1 MLKNYI
7 SKDDGAVYCLFLFF
21 IFSGKIFQLNI
32 TEETHL
38 MKSQGSYKLNDVLST
53 GVLESGLPLSLQV
66 I

>member
-1 MLKNYI
+1 M
-7 SKDDGAVYCLFLFF
+7 LFLFF

-38 MKSQGSYKLNDVLST
+38 MTSQGNYKLNDVLST
-53 GVLESGLPLSLQV
+53 GVLESGLPLSLKV

>member
-1 MLKNYI
+1 MLLYT
-7 SKDDGAVYCLFLFF
+7 VYFYFSF
-21 IFSGKIFQLNI
+21 FSGKIFQLNI
-32 TEETHL
+32 IEETHL

>member
-1 MLKNYI
+1 MFKNYI
-7 SKDDGAVYCLFLFF
+7 SKDDVAVYRLFLFF

>member
-1 MLKNYI
+1 
-7 SKDDGAVYCLFLFF
+7 
-21 IFSGKIFQLNI
+21 
-32 TEETHL
+32 

>member
-1 MLKNYI
+1 MMLLYT
-7 SKDDGAVYCLFLFF
+7 VYFYFFLFF
-21 IFSGKIFQLNI
+21 IFSGKIFQLNS